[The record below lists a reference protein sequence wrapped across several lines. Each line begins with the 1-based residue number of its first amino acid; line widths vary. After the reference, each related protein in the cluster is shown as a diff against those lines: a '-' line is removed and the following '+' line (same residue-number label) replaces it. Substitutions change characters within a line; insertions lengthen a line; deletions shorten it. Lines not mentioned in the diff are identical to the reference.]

1 VVAGFDGF
9 PDPETLPALRDLT
22 SRQWEIITRLLRG
35 ERVPTIASHMYLSQ
49 STVRNHLAS
58 IFRKVGVHSQPE
70 LLEYLRAKGGTES
83 PGNRAP

>member
-1 VVAGFDGF
+1 
-9 PDPETLPALRDLT
+9 
-22 SRQWEIITRLLRG
+22 
-35 ERVPTIASHMYLSQ
+35 MYLSQ